1 MLNVRLLLVLAFAF
15 LSAGCGLIA
24 DIFKAGMFVGIFML
38 VIVILI
44 VMWIAR
50 KLRRP

>member
-1 MLNVRLLLVLAFAF
+1 MHNVRLLLILALA
-15 LSAGCGLIA
+15 LMASGCGLIA